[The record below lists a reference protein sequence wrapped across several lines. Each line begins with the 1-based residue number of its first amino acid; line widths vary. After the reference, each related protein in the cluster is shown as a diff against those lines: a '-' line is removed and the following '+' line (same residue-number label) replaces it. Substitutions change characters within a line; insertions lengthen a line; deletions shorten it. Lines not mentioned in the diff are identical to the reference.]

1 MFRYI
6 RIFLMRYETGLL
18 AASLA
23 LIYFWPQLVKNL
35 FSADYMPHGNCYFWT
50 PDLVWLHAS
59 SDSLIGLSYWAI
71 TITLGALI
79 YKTRKDIPFAKMFIA
94 FGIFIITCGTT
105 HLMDVVTLWDAYYWL
120 SGGIKLV
127 TAVASVATA
136 VALPPIVP
144 RIITIIQDA
153 KLSEERRV
161 MLQNTNDDLEA
172 EIRERNKAQEEVTRL
187 NANLEKRVL
196 QRTAQLEEANRK
208 LRAEV
213 AQRKKAEEEKER
225 LLESERRRAAE
236 LSAIFESLPDA
247 VFVGDET
254 GLTKA
259 NSVAYELLGINSLDE
274 LNKDPDFYEKIR
286 ASYADTGEK
295 VNPLNMPFA
304 LALNGQTAAS
314 EINLVNLKTGKELV
328 IRTAAAPIRMDD
340 TVIGGVVVNTDIT
353 EKKRTELEIRELN
366 ETLEQRV
373 LERTHQLYE
382 MNKELEAFSYSV
394 SHDLKAPLRGI
405 DGFSLSL
412 LEDYSARLDEQG
424 KNYLQRIRNASQRM
438 GILIDDM
445 LNLSRLSRAEMK
457 IQEVDISSISHEIA
471 EEFQRNEPGRQ
482 VNFIIQPGLK
492 AKADENLIRIMLQ
505 NLIGNAWKFT
515 AKHENAEIEVGQ
527 TVIDGRPQF
536 FIRDNGAGFNEQ
548 FKDRMFMPFQR
559 LHTPKEFEGTGIG
572 LAIVQRIIHRHGGS
586 IKAEG
591 KVGEGAVFYFY
602 LQQPES

>member
-6 RIFLMRYETGLL
+6 RIFLLRYETGLII
-18 AASLA
+18 ASMA

-50 PDLVWLHAS
+50 PDLVWLHAA

-71 TITLGALI
+71 TTTLGRLI
-79 YKTRKDIPFAKMFIA
+79 YKTRKDIPFAKMFVA

-136 VALPPIVP
+136 VALPPVVP
-144 RIITIIQDA
+144 RIINIIQDA
-153 KLSEERRV
+153 KLSEERRL
-161 MLQNTNDDLEA
+161 MLQSTNEDLQT
-172 EIRERNKAQEEVTRL
+172 EIQERNRAQEEITRL
-187 NANLEKRVL
+187 NASLEKRVL

-213 AQRKKAEEEKER
+213 AQRKKAEEQKEKF
-225 LLESERRRAAE
+225 LVSERRRAAE

-254 GLTKA
+254 GLKKA
-259 NSVAYELLGINSLDE
+259 NSVAYELLGIDSLDE
-274 LNKDPDFYEKIR
+274 LNSDPNFYDKIR
-286 ASYADTGEK
+286 ASYADSGRK
-295 VNPLNMPFA
+295 VNPENMPFA
-304 LALNGQTAAS
+304 LALKGERATS

-328 IRTAAAPIRMDD
+328 LRTAAAPIIMDER
-340 TVIGGVVVNTDIT
+340 VIGGVVVNTEIT
-353 EKKRTELEIRELN
+353 EKKKSELEIKQLN
-366 ETLEQRV
+366 ETLEEKV
-373 LERTHQLYE
+373 LERTHQLNE
-382 MNKELEAFSYSV
+382 TNKELEAFSYSV

-412 LEDYSARLDEQG
+412 LEDYSDKLDEQA
-424 KNYLQRIRNASQRM
+424 KNYLNRIRNASQRM
-438 GILIDDM
+438 GALIDDM

-457 IQEVDISSISHEIA
+457 IKEVDITSISREIA
-471 EEFQRNEPGRQ
+471 EELQRNETERH
-482 VNFIIQPGLK
+482 VNFIIHSGLK
-492 AKADENLIRIMLQ
+492 LKADENLIRIMLQ

-515 AKHENAEIEVGQ
+515 AKRENAEIEIGD
-527 TVIDGRPQF
+527 TIYDGRPQF
-536 FIRDNGAGFNEQ
+536 FIRDNGAGFNEA
-548 FKDRMFMPFQR
+548 FADRIFMPFQR
-559 LHTPKEFEGTGIG
+559 LHTPKEFEGSGIG

-602 LQQPES
+602 LQQEES